1 MLDLAH
7 LPVGNWG
14 IHLVALF
21 LLSLRLSAVL
31 LMTPVLYAAQLPNSV
46 RLLVIMGL
54 TLALGAGLSLDTTH
68 LSTDAGQV
76 IVAAATELALGA
88 TLGLGIHVAFAAFTV
103 AGRMLDIQIGF
114 GMAQVLDP
122 VTQRQVPVLNS
133 AFMQIGVLMFFL
145 LDGHHA
151 LLRGIAMS
159 LDAFPLGAAW
169 PVTGASDA
177 VLGQMTGL
185 FALGFA
191 LAAPIIFCV
200 LLVEVALSVV
210 ARNLPQMNI
219 FMLALP
225 IKIGVA
231 LIALALWMPSM
242 GAVMTRVYASIA
254 DNWSRILLDA
264 GLPAPPAERVR

>member
-7 LPVGNWG
+7 IPVGNWG
-14 IHLVALF
+14 IHFTAFF
-21 LLSLRLSAVL
+21 LLSLRLGAVL
-31 LMTPVLYAAQLPNSV
+31 LMTPVLYAAQLPARI
-46 RLLVIMGL
+46 RLLFILGL
-54 TLALGAGLSLDTTH
+54 SFALGAALSPDASH
-68 LSTDAGQV
+68 LSTDPG
-76 IVAAATELALGA
+76 ILIAAASTELALGA
-88 TLGLGIHVAFAAFTV
+88 TLGLGIHVAFATFAL
-103 AGRMLDIQIGF
+103 AGRLLDIQIGF

-122 VTQRQVPVLNS
+122 ISQRQIPALNS

-151 LLRGIAMS
+151 LLRGIALS
-159 LDAFPLGAAW
+159 LDAFPLGAGWSTA
-169 PVTGASDA
+169 GAADA

-191 LAAPIIFCV
+191 LAAPVIFCV
-200 LLVEVALSVV
+200 LLVEIALGVV

-225 IKIGVA
+225 VKISVA
-231 LIALALWMPSM
+231 LVALALWMPSM

-254 DNWSRILLDA
+254 DNWSRIMLDA
-264 GLPAPPAERVR
+264 SLPPPKEKVR

>member
-14 IHLVALF
+14 SYLSALF
-21 LLSLRLSAVL
+21 LLSLRLGAVL
-31 LMTPVLYAAQLPNSV
+31 LMTPVLHAAQLPTSV
-46 RLLVIMGL
+46 RLLVVLGLSL
-54 TLALGAGLSLDTTH
+54 TLSAGLSLNTSH
-68 LSTDAGQV
+68 LSTEPGAL
-76 IVAAATELALGA
+76 ITAALTELALGS
-88 TLGLGIHVAFAAFTV
+88 TLGLGIHVAFATFAL
-103 AGRMLDIQIGF
+103 AGRVLDIQIGF

-151 LLRGIAMS
+151 LLRGIALS
-159 LDAFPLGAAW
+159 LETFPLGAGWSIAG
-169 PVTGASDA
+169 TADA
-177 VLGQMTGL
+177 VFGQMTGL

-191 LAAPIIFCV
+191 LAAPVIFCV
-200 LLVEVALSVV
+200 LLVEVALGVV

-231 LIALALWMPSM
+231 LVALALWVPSM
-242 GAVMTRVYASIA
+242 GAIMTRVYASIA
-254 DNWSRILLDA
+254 DNWSRIMLNA
-264 GLPAPPAERVR
+264 GSPPPLERAQ

>member
-1 MLDLAH
+1 MLDLAN

-14 IHLVALF
+14 AHLTALF
-21 LLSLRLSAVL
+21 LLSLRLGAVL
-31 LMTPVLYAAQLPNSV
+31 LMTPVLYAAQLPTSV
-46 RLLVIMGL
+46 RLLIILGL
-54 TLALGAGLSLDTTH
+54 SLTLGAGLSLNTAH
-68 LSTDAGQV
+68 LSTEPAAL
-76 IVAAATELALGA
+76 IAAASTELALGA
-88 TLGLGIHVAFAAFTV
+88 TLGLGIHVAFATFAV
-103 AGRMLDIQIGF
+103 AGRLLDIQIGF

-151 LLRGIAMS
+151 LLRGIALS
-159 LDAFPLGAAW
+159 LETFPLGTGWPIAGAA
-169 PVTGASDA
+169 DA

-191 LAAPIIFCV
+191 LAAPVIFCV
-200 LLVEVALSVV
+200 LLVEMALGVV

-231 LIALALWMPSM
+231 LIALALWTPSM

-254 DNWSRILLDA
+254 DNWSGIMLDA
-264 GLPAPPAERVR
+264 GTPPSLERAR